1 LRRRTTGGKIG
12 PRFLDV
18 NPRTLRLP
26 PTRRDGAD
34 PIKLQRQIAK
44 HGKSV
49 AGMPPLWVNRGTDGE
64 LMVMDGV
71 TRATRVA
78 KLLPGTLVPVDVVA
92 EVKKAFGGYPSVQK
106 LP

>member
-1 LRRRTTGGKIG
+1 MGLRY
-12 PRFLDV
+12 FDV
-18 NPRTLRLP
+18 DPRTLRLP

-34 PIKLQRQIAK
+34 PTKLQRQIAR

-49 AGMPPLWVNRGTDGE
+49 AGMPPLWVHRGSDGE

-71 TRATRVA
+71 TRATRIA

-92 EVKKAFGGYPSVQK
+92 DVKKAFAGYPTVLEK